1 MSEPDVDRD
10 LVLLGGLAVQS
21 RRPTDAEVVGV
32 VRAGVERVVQ
42 PSMGIDLTW
51 GTFAAWPGDDL
62 GPGRSDTARSSLD
75 WEFVA
80 AKAQQ
85 APLESLSV
93 GAQSTAMKE
102 AFDANPDF
110 DVYDPHVDVAQ
121 VAVDLPPT
129 VAPVGGVT
137 MAVQMSTWAL
147 RAGSAS
153 DPTALVSWL
162 LESADALDVNSG
174 FVVLGR
180 PPTGGALTS
189 PYEAWAG
196 TLVTERD
203 LTRHVW
209 GYGWGTL
216 LSAGHVAALG
226 GVARLRAVGDVTPVG
241 RGRSW
246 VTIGADP
253 AAVDL
258 PALARLRAVLAPVL
272 AGPGALPPDTDP
284 GPDWY
289 LP

>member
-1 MSEPDVDRD
+1 MDRD
-10 LVLLGGLAVQS
+10 LSLLGGLAVQS
-21 RRPTDAEVVGV
+21 SRPTDAEVVAV

-51 GTFAAWPGDDL
+51 GTFAASPGDDL
-62 GPGRSDTARSSLD
+62 GSGRSDTGRSGLD

-80 AKAQQ
+80 AKTQRAM
-85 APLESLSV
+85 LESVAV
-93 GAQSTAMKE
+93 GAQSTAMKA

-110 DVYDPHVDVAQ
+110 DQYDPHVDVAQ
-121 VAVDLPPT
+121 VAADLAPT
-129 VAPVGGVT
+129 VRSGDGSGGGVT
-137 MAVQMSTWAL
+137 LAVQMSTWPL

-153 DPTALVSWL
+153 DPTALTSWL
-162 LESADALDVNSG
+162 LESADALDADSG

-180 PPTGGALTS
+180 LPNAGVLTS

-196 TLVTERD
+196 TLVPDRD
-203 LTRHVW
+203 VTRHVW

-216 LSAGHVAALG
+216 LSARHVDAVG
-226 GVARLRAVGDVTPVG
+226 GVSRLQAVGDVTPVG
-241 RGRSW
+241 GGRSW
-246 VTIGADP
+246 VTLGPDP

-258 PALARLRAVLAPVL
+258 PAVARLRAVLAPVL
-272 AGPGALPPDTDP
+272 AGLGTLPPDTDP